1 MMYVYSEPTFRFIL
15 QYISVSPVRYERYR
29 RPDTVMDLVHCIL
42 GKFLVFPTF
51 VARGLYVCKD
61 AREPSGENWNYLSK
75 VCHVM
80 LQK

>member
-1 MMYVYSEPTFRFIL
+1 
-15 QYISVSPVRYERYR
+15 
-29 RPDTVMDLVHCIL
+29 MDLVHCIL